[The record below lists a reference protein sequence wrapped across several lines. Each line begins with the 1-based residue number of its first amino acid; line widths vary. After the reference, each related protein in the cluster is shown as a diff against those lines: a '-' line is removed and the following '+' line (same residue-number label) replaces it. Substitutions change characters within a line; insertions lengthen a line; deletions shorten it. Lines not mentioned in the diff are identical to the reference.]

1 MNFVAIDF
9 ETSNE
14 KRNSP
19 CSIGIVVVKDNI
31 ITDKL
36 HYLIKP
42 KEMRFLSMN
51 IWIHGIRE
59 EDVINEP
66 EFDEL
71 WPEIKLHFENR
82 LVIAHNASFDI
93 SVLRNTL
100 DLYNIEA
107 PEFNYICTM
116 KLAKNFYT
124 NLDNAKLNTV
134 NDYLG
139 FEFKH
144 HDALDDSLACANILL
159 NISKELKIDDINEIS
174 SDVGVTVG
182 NVTKS
187 GYKPSSTKGIR
198 NKTSRK
204 EKSDKKSIYD
214 EVKVDAL
221 KDKIVVFT
229 GSLGCMSREEAMSL
243 VRKLGGAAGSSV
255 TKKTNLLVTAVK
267 NIEKLN
273 RGQMSN
279 KLKKAMDLKD
289 SGQDIDFIN
298 EEEFLQMI
306 K

>member
-1 MNFVAIDF
+1 MDFVAVDF

-19 CSIGIVVVKDNI
+19 CSIGIVVVKESKVI
-31 ITDKL
+31 EKL

-42 KEMRFLSMN
+42 KEMRFLPMN

-59 EDVINEP
+59 EDVINEL
-66 EFDEL
+66 EFNEL
-71 WPEIKLHFENR
+71 WPKIKHHFENS

-100 DLYNIEA
+100 SLYNIEA

-159 NISKELKIDDINEIS
+159 NISKELKINDINDIS
-174 SDVGVTVG
+174 NDVGVTLG
-182 NVTKS
+182 NVTKN
-187 GYKPSSTKGIR
+187 GYKPSSTKGNR
-198 NKTSRK
+198 NKISSK
-204 EKSDKKSIYD
+204 EKSYKKSIYD
-214 EVKVDAL
+214 DVKINAL
-221 KDKIVVFT
+221 EHKTVVFT
-229 GSLGCMSREEAMSL
+229 GSLGSMSREEAMRL
-243 VRKLGGAAGSSV
+243 VRKLGGTAGSSV

-267 NIEKLN
+267 NLENLN

-289 SGQDIDFIN
+289 SGQNINFIS

>member
-71 WPEIKLHFENR
+71 WPEIKHHFENT

-174 SDVGVTVG
+174 NDVGVTVG